1 MKKIL
6 LNGIWDLYFAK
17 QKSYEAEYPPSASEF
32 CKVKCTVPGNVE
44 LALADAGILPEDLY
58 FADNINAV
66 QQYEDYEWRYERTF
80 DKPKENG
87 RITLV
92 FEGVDCLAEY
102 WLNGEKI
109 GASDNMLTEHEF
121 DVTDKLKDSNLLQI
135 RLRSAM
141 LEADKYD
148 IPVYTAATW
157 SNHPESVN
165 VRKAPHMYGWDIMPR
180 AVGAGL
186 WRDVYLC
193 VHSEYEITQLFCQ
206 TRSIQHNS
214 AEVWVS
220 YWANKIPSDTYAEV
234 IGKCGGNS
242 FYEKKKVYYKTGVVY
257 VTVNDPKLWW
267 PKNYGE
273 PNVYNATV
281 NLISG
286 GEVLCSK
293 SITFGIRTA
302 ELIHTETTDGKDGA
316 FKFRINGK
324 DIMCIGTNWVP
335 LDAFHS
341 RDKLRLEKALE
352 LLDDSNSNIIRCWG
366 GNVYE
371 CDEFYDFCDAHGI
384 MVWQDFAMACNAY
397 PQSEEMYK
405 SIFDEACSVVK
416 RLRHHASVV
425 LWSGDNECDQLLYQC
440 GVSPD
445 TNILTRGAIAEAIR
459 LHDKNR
465 PYIPS
470 SPYITDKVYKDR
482 DYEHLPED
490 HLWGPRDYYKSDFYK
505 NSKAHFLSEIGYH
518 GCPDRKS
525 IEKFIDKEHLWPIS
539 DNDQWIL
546 HSSDQKGCADR
557 VMLMNKQIYQLF
569 GKYSDNLDEICV
581 ASQISQAEA
590 MKYFIERV
598 RIKYPVCTGIIWW
611 NLLDGWP
618 QMSDAVVDYYFE
630 KKLAYYYIRN
640 IQTPILMAFDEPND
654 WNTELHLINN
664 SNTNCEISYTV
675 TDLDTGA
682 EVCSGKSAVNP
693 GENIIVEKV
702 PVMYS
707 DCRMFLIKWE
717 TRDGVRYN
725 HYLLGSP
732 PISLEKY
739 EKWLNILKKYYE
751 TEE

>member
-1 MKKIL
+1 MKKIF
-6 LNGIWDLYFAK
+6 LNGKWNLYFAK
-17 QKSYEAEYPPSASEF
+17 QKSFEPVYPPLMSEF
-32 CKVKCTVPGNVE
+32 GRVECTVPGNVE
-44 LALADAGILPEDLY
+44 LDLAEAGFLPEDLY
-58 FADNINAV
+58 FSDNINSV
-66 QQYEDYEWRYERTF
+66 QQCEDYEWWYERTF
-80 DKPKENG
+80 GRPEENG
-87 RITLV
+87 RTTLV

-109 GASDNMLTEHEF
+109 GESDNMFTEHEF
-121 DVTDKLKDSNLLQI
+121 DVTDKLKNENLLQI

-165 VRKAPHMYGWDIMPR
+165 IRKAPHMYGWDIMPR
-180 AVGAGL
+180 AVSAGL

-206 TRSIQHNS
+206 TRSIQHGS

-220 YWANKIPSDTYAEV
+220 YWANKIPSDAYAEI
-234 IGKCGGNS
+234 IGKCGESS
-242 FYEKKKVYYKTGVVY
+242 FYAKEKMYYKTGVVY
-257 VTVNDPKLWW
+257 VTVNEPKLWQ

-273 PNVYNATV
+273 PNLYDVTV
-281 NLISG
+281 NLISDG
-286 GEVLCSK
+286 MILCSK
-293 SITFGIRTA
+293 SISFGIRTA
-302 ELIHTETTDGKDGA
+302 ELIHTETTDGKNGA
-316 FKFRINGK
+316 FKFRINGN
-324 DIMCIGTNWVP
+324 DIMCMGTNWVP

-341 RDKLRLEKALE
+341 RDRERLEKALE
-352 LLDDSNSNIIRCWG
+352 LLDNSNSNIIRCWG

-397 PQSEEMYK
+397 PQNEKMYK
-405 SIFDEACSVVK
+405 SIFDEASSVVK
-416 RLRHHASVV
+416 RLRHHASLV
-425 LWSGDNECDQLLYQC
+425 LWCGDNECDQLLYQC

-445 TNILTRGAIAEAIR
+445 TNILTRGAIAQAIR

-482 DYEHLPED
+482 DYEHLSED

-525 IEKFIDKEHLWPIS
+525 VEKFIDNEHLWPIS

-557 VMLMNKQIYQLF
+557 VELMNNQIYQLF
-569 GKYSDNLDEICV
+569 GEYPDNLDDFCT

-590 MKYFIERV
+590 MKFFIEHA
-598 RIKYPVCTGIIWW
+598 RIKYPICTGIIWW

-618 QMSDAVVDYYFE
+618 QMSDAAVDYYFE

-640 IQTPILMAFDEPND
+640 IQTPLILAFDEPNS
-654 WNTELHLINN
+654 WNTELHMINN
-664 SNTNCEISYTV
+664 SNTACEAAYTV
-675 TDLDTGA
+675 TDLDTGT
-682 EVCSGKSAVNP
+682 ELCSGKAAANP
-693 GENIIVEKV
+693 GENIVIAKV

-717 TRDGVRYN
+717 IQGMVHYN
-725 HYLLGSP
+725 HYLLGLP
-732 PISLEKY
+732 PVSLNRYK
-739 EKWLNILKKYYE
+739 KWLDILKEFYKA
-751 TEE
+751 EE